1 MANTLVN
8 LARVQSTTLGQ
19 GTLTLG
25 AAIAGF
31 NTFSGAGLT
40 DGQTVTYAIEDY
52 SSDTP
57 AAVVGREI
65 GTGVYSAN
73 TLTRATVYSS
83 TLAGAKLNCTGR
95 QHVFITPA
103 AEDLASFA
111 TDLTTHL
118 NDTSDAHDASAI
130 SFSATGGIAS
140 TDVQAAIAELD
151 SEKLSTAA
159 AATTYQPLDSDLTSI
174 AALATAAYGR
184 SLLETT
190 SEANFKATV
199 NLEIGV
205 DVQAYDAELAAI
217 AGLTSAADRLPYF
230 TGSGTASLATFTT
243 AGRNLLDDADASA
256 QRTTLGLGTAATQN
270 TGTSGATIPFLN
282 GTNTWSGNQ
291 TLTKASPV
299 LQVNA
304 TSGDANGYI
313 SAVSGNAA
321 TFRWGFWNGSA
332 FVDRWLF
339 GKDATAESGSNVGS
353 DFAIYRYNDA
363 GSFLGTLM
371 TASRADGSVNW
382 RGGLYSNGVT
392 GGSKGAGTLNF
403 GTLYEGGTSLSSKY
417 GALSSANVFTAAQTI
432 RIDSA
437 ATNTVTVAATLSS
450 TSTGTP
456 AAGIGVA
463 LNFETETTAGNN
475 EIGARIS
482 AVTTDVTSASEDF
495 DLVFSAMA
503 AGAAV
508 TERGRITSKGTYKHQ
523 SFTVAGLPAG
533 TAGETCFASNGRK
546 NGEGAG
552 LGTGV
557 LVFHDGTNWCACDT
571 GAAVAA

>member
-1 MANTLVN
+1 MANTLAN
-8 LARVQSTTLGQ
+8 LARMYTETTGT
-19 GTLTLG
+19 GTLTLTT
-25 AAIAGF
+25 AVPGF
-31 NTFSGAGLT
+31 NTFADAGVASGST
-40 DGQTVTYAIEDY
+40 ITYAIY
-52 SSDTP
+52 CGP
-57 AAVVGREI
+57 HREI
-65 GTGVYSAN
+65 GQGVYTASGL
-73 TLTRATVYSS
+73 TLTRGTVYSS
-83 TLAGAKLNCTGR
+83 TNGGAKISLTGR
-95 QHVFITPA
+95 SEVFITPA
-103 AEDLASFA
+103 AEDLASLSV
-111 TDLTTHL
+111 TDG
-118 NDTSDAHDASAI
+118 DKGDI
-130 SFSATGGIAS
+130 
-140 TDVQAAIAELD
+140 
-151 SEKLSTAA
+151 
-159 AATTYQPLDSDLTSI
+159 
-174 AALATAAYGR
+174 
-184 SLLETT
+184 
-190 SEANFKATV
+190 TV
-199 NLEIGV
+199 
-205 DVQAYDAELAAI
+205 
-217 AGLTSAADRLPYF
+217 S
-230 TGSGTASLATFTT
+230 GSGATWTIDSNVISAF
-243 AGRNLLDDADASA
+243 GRTLTDDADASTA
-256 QRTTLGLGTAATQN
+256 RTTLGLGTAATQN
-270 TGTSGATIPFLN
+270 TGTSGANVPLLN
-282 GTNTWSGNQ
+282 GTNTWSGNN
-291 TLTKASPV
+291 LITKASPV

-392 GGSKGAGTLNF
+392 GGSKGAGTINF
-403 GTLYEGGTSLSSKY
+403 TTLYENGTSLASKY
-417 GALSSANVFTAAQTI
+417 GALATANTWTAAQTVSV
-432 RIDSA
+432 DSA
-437 ATNTVTVAATLSS
+437 ATNTVTTVATLRS

-463 LNFETETTAGNN
+463 LDFAAETAAGNN
-475 EIGARIS
+475 EIGGRIS
-482 AVTTDVTSASEDF
+482 AVTTDVTSTSEDF